1 MLSASDRYQQ
11 LKLITLG
18 EQLAA
23 AIKAQDW
30 DSVGGIDQRIR
41 ECLQELADVESL
53 NPKSLS
59 PELQQAKNRLQELYA
74 RVIPA
79 YAEACEKLRLL
90 LLNHIDH
97 AEGRSAYLR
106 TDLLQGE
113 K

>member
-1 MLSASDRYQQ
+1 MPNAPDRYQQ

-30 DSVGGIDQRIR
+30 DSVGGIDLRIR
-41 ECLQELADVESL
+41 ECLQELSAAE
-53 NPKSLS
+53 SLS
-59 PELQQAKNRLQELYA
+59 PELQQAKSRLQELYA

-97 AEGRSAYLR
+97 AEVRSAYLR
-106 TDLLQGE
+106 TGLLQGE

>member
-1 MLSASDRYQQ
+1 MPSASDRYQQ
-11 LKLITLG
+11 LKLITLS

-41 ECLQELADVESL
+41 GCLQELAAAE
-53 NPKSLS
+53 SLS

-106 TDLLQGE
+106 TGLLQGE

>member
-1 MLSASDRYQQ
+1 MHSAPDRYQQ

-23 AIKAQDW
+23 ALKAQDW

-41 ECLQELADVESL
+41 ECLQELTGADT
-53 NPKSLS
+53 LS
-59 PELQQAKNRLQELYA
+59 PQLQQAKSQLQQLYA

-97 AEGRSAYLR
+97 AEGRSAYVR
-106 TDLLQGE
+106 TGLLQGE

>member
-1 MLSASDRYQQ
+1 MPSAPDRYQQ

-30 DSVGGIDQRIR
+30 DSVGGIDLRIR
-41 ECLQELADVESL
+41 ECLQELSAAE
-53 NPKSLS
+53 SLS
-59 PELQQAKNRLQELYA
+59 PELQQAKSRLQELYA

-106 TDLLQGE
+106 TGLLQGE

>member
-1 MLSASDRYQQ
+1 MVSIANVPDRYLQ

-23 AIKAQDW
+23 ALKAQEW

-41 ECLQELADVESL
+41 ECLQELANTE
-53 NPKSLS
+53 NPS
-59 PELQQAKNRLQELYA
+59 PELQQAKSQLQQLYA

-79 YAEACEKLRLL
+79 YAEACEKLRQLL
-90 LLNHIDH
+90 VNHRDFS
-97 AEGRSAYLR
+97 EGRSAYLR
-106 TDLLQGE
+106 TGLLQGE